1 MQCNILILSLFTS
14 YSCTFA
20 DITAILSLSCSEPT
34 IKKLPGKNKEPQ
46 IELTAEMRALFG
58 EFLASRAQS
67 ANEK

>member
-14 YSCTFA
+14 YLCTFA
-20 DITAILSLSCSEPT
+20 DIAIILSLSCSELT

-58 EFLASRAQS
+58 EFLASHAQS
-67 ANEK
+67 TNEK